1 MTSHATKL
9 LGGGLYPLVQAARLV
24 GVEPRSVRRWLKG
37 YSWNYRD
44 GRSNSGP
51 LWTLQYAD
59 DDELGAEQVLGFHD
73 LLELRAIAKF
83 IEHGVPLRVIRA
95 TIEQATKEFGAYPL
109 HTQGFRTDGRKFFH
123 EAIELTG
130 QRNLV
135 DFKGKQIVFDAV
147 IRPSLFAG
155 IDYSASGH
163 AQRWFPVQGR
173 KVIVLDPNK
182 QFGEPII
189 AEVGIPTDTIAAA
202 VKAEGGDRKRVAK
215 LYRVSPAAVD
225 AAVNFERRLAA

>member
-1 MTSHATKL
+1 MNL
-9 LGGGLYPLVQAARLV
+9 LGGGLYPVVQAARLV

-44 GRSNSGP
+44 GRSSSGP
-51 LWTLQYAD
+51 LWTLQYAND
-59 DDELGAEQVLGFHD
+59 EELGAEQVLGFHD
-73 LLELRAIAKF
+73 LLELRAVAKF
-83 IEHGVPLRVIRA
+83 IEHRVPLKVIRA
-95 TIEQATKEFGAYPL
+95 TIEQATEQFGPHPL
-109 HTQGFRTDGRKFFH
+109 HTQHFMTDGRTFFH

-130 QRNLV
+130 QHNLV

-147 IRPSLFAG
+147 IRPSLFTG
-155 IDYSASGH
+155 IDYATSGQ

-173 KVIVLDPNK
+173 QVIVLDPRK

-189 AEVGIPTDTIAAA
+189 AAAGVPTDTIAAA
-202 VKAEGGDRKRVAK
+202 VKAEGGDRKRVAT
-215 LYRVSPAAVD
+215 LYRVTPAAVD

>member
-1 MTSHATKL
+1 MSSQEKSL
-9 LGGGLYPLVQAARLV
+9 LGSGLYPLVQAARLV

-44 GRSNSGP
+44 GRSSSGP

-59 DDELGAEQVLGFHD
+59 DEELGAEQVLGFYD
-73 LLELRAIAKF
+73 LLELRAVARF
-83 IEHGVPLRVIRA
+83 VEHRVPLKVIRA
-95 TIEQATKEFGAYPL
+95 TIEQATEQFGPHPL
-109 HTQGFRTDGRKFFH
+109 HTQRFMSDGRRFFH

-130 QRNLV
+130 QRSLV
-135 DFKGKQIVFDAV
+135 DFKGKQVVFDAV

-155 IDYSASGH
+155 IDYKANGE
-163 AQRWFPVQGR
+163 AQRWFPVHGR
-173 KVIVLDPNK
+173 KVIVLDPRK

-189 AEVGIPTDTIAAA
+189 ADAGVPTDAIASA

-215 LYRVSPAAVD
+215 LYRVTPAAVD